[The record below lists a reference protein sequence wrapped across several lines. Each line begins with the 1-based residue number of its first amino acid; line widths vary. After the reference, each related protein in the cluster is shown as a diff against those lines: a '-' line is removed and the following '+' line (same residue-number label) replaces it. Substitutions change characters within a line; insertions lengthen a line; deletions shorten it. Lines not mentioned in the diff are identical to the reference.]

1 MKRWNCICKIEKI
14 GFETFENRSRSLRKK
29 FSIDKIPPHT
39 FNIKIFERIPL
50 RIFNSV
56 SDCTSIGDNQ
66 RLLTSEPAMI
76 LYPLHQGYRHKN
88 EGKYGACNFDDRADY
103 GSITGPRYCL
113 SILSNWLTCLE
124 GPNSY
129 AFDPPSF
136 SLFFFFSEKNPPSLP
151 IFSTSISNLISIYKR
166 LFHFIIYI
174 GLLYLTFIHWNDQ
187 LIIVET
193 GLYLE

>member
-14 GFETFENRSRSLRKK
+14 GLETFENRSRSLKKK
-29 FSIDKIPPHT
+29 FSIDKKIPPHT
-39 FNIKIFERIPL
+39 FNIKIRIFERIPL

-136 SLFFFFSEKNPPSLP
+136 SLFFFFFQKKIHHHSQSSP
-151 IFSTSISNLISIYKR
+151 R
-166 LFHFIIYI
+166 LFPILFLSINAFFI
-174 GLLYLTFIHWNDQ
+174 LLFI
-187 LIIVET
+187 LVCCI
-193 GLYLE
+193 

>member
-136 SLFFFFSEKNPPSLP
+136 SLFFFFFRKK
-151 IFSTSISNLISIYKR
+151 STITPNLLHVYFQSY
-166 LFHFIIYI
+166 F
-174 GLLYLTFIHWNDQ
+174 YL
-187 LIIVET
+187 
-193 GLYLE
+193 